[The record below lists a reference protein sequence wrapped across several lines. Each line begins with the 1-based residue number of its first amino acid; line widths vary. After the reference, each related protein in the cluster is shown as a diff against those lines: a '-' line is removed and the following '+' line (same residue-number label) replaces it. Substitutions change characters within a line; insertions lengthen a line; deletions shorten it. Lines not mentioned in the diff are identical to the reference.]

1 MKELSVESAVFQ
13 NNQRIPSKYTC
24 DGEGINPPLM
34 VNDIPP
40 EARSLALIFED
51 LDAPSGIFTH
61 WLVWNITPK
70 GKIQE
75 NSVPGVQGTNSSRR
89 ISYASPCPPSGAHHY
104 VFRAYALDAELEL
117 GEGASRQELERA
129 MQNHVIA
136 EGNLVGIYR

>member
-1 MKELSVESAVFQ
+1 VKELSVKSAVFQ
-13 NNQRIPSKYTC
+13 TNQRIPLKYTC

-34 VNDIPP
+34 IKGIPP
-40 EARSLALIFED
+40 EAKSLALIFED
-51 LDAPSGIFTH
+51 LDAPSGVFTH
-61 WLVWNITPK
+61 WLVWNISPK

-104 VFRAYALDAELEL
+104 VFRAYALDTELEL
-117 GEGASRQELERA
+117 EEGVSRQEFELA

>member
-51 LDAPSGIFTH
+51 LDVPSGIFTH

-104 VFRAYALDAELEL
+104 VFRAHALDAELEL
-117 GEGASRQELERA
+117 EEGASRQELERA